1 MTGIG
6 DDTQN
11 KQKNTKA
18 ENRQDTHTHTSRHSL
33 SILQT
38 SSCAPHSPQRTVSFL
53 FGFGSPLQNLAIIFL
68 RHEGSSHCLVH
79 FQLLHVGCDR
89 LSLNSTLTFLSGDNL
104 LQRILGHI
112 LKFRTSNVATL
123 RLASARKD
131 QQLGEIHLQT
141 VHISPR
147 TTPRHDFFAIDRR
160 QCQFCEPS
168 LDSPL
173 RFATLQG

>member
-6 DDTQN
+6 DVTQN

-18 ENRQDTHTHTSRHSL
+18 ENRQDTHTPIDTHFPFCKHLAAHHTLHND
-33 SILQT
+33 
-38 SSCAPHSPQRTVSFL
+38 PYHSFL
-53 FGFGSPLQNLAIIFL
+53 WL
-68 RHEGSSHCLVH
+68 RLPSSTSFHN
-79 FQLLHVGCDR
+79 F
-89 LSLNSTLTFLSGDNL
+89 SSSLSGDNL

-112 LKFRTSNVATL
+112 LKFRTSSVATL

-147 TTPRHDFFAIDRR
+147 ATPRNDFFAIDRR
-160 QCQFCEPS
+160 QCQWCEPS